1 MHPAAQRVQ
10 LLRLY
15 KQILRN
21 AAVFPSI
28 KRNEMYE
35 AIRIECIRIADDFRI
50 ACPARVQF
58 REGAVVTEA
67 AQVQTRIGIAVK
79 GLEQLRTYTNLK
91 HDDSEWVVDLDAN
104 PLGQGKE

>member
-1 MHPAAQRVQ
+1 
-10 LLRLY
+10 
-15 KQILRN
+15 
-21 AAVFPSI
+21 
-28 KRNEMYE
+28 
-35 AIRIECIRIADDFRI
+35 
-50 ACPARVQF
+50 VQF

-104 PLGQGKE
+104 PLGQGKEK

>member
-35 AIRIECIRIADDFRI
+35 AIRIEVSLSSKAPAVRC
-50 ACPARVQF
+50 ACLALCACQ
-58 REGAVVTEA
+58 A
-67 AQVQTRIGIAVK
+67 A
-79 GLEQLRTYTNLK
+79 L
-91 HDDSEWVVDLDAN
+91 
-104 PLGQGKE
+104 

>member
-1 MHPAAQRVQ
+1 
-10 LLRLY
+10 
-15 KQILRN
+15 
-21 AAVFPSI
+21 
-28 KRNEMYE
+28 
-35 AIRIECIRIADDFRI
+35 
-50 ACPARVQF
+50 VQF

-104 PLGQGKE
+104 PLGQGKEQ